1 MSKSFW
7 LSLFS
12 TGVGIEF
19 IFLFHVFVTKFST
32 PMLEI
37 GGSCCSK
44 PVAITVIEISSPKF
58 SSVTTPNIIFASGST
73 LLCTN
78 SAAVFASCNPK
89 SFPPVMF
96 IITPLAPSIDVSVM
110 DFE

>member
-1 MSKSFW
+1 
-7 LSLFS
+7 
-12 TGVGIEF
+12 
-19 IFLFHVFVTKFST
+19 
-32 PMLEI
+32 MLEI

-96 IITPLAPSIDVSVM
+96 IITPLAPSIDVSSNGL
-110 DFE
+110 